1 MVLLGS
7 QQWGYLL
14 AGDTG
19 VKLLIVIG
27 ELGVVLEQNQKEN
40 NLQNNRNDSTQE
52 LLLQLVENL
61 RSSDQLNK
69 KLEALVEA
77 THQLISPTCTNIY
90 LFEREGHYFCC
101 RMGSQLVNII

>member
-1 MVLLGS
+1 M
-7 QQWGYLL
+7 
-14 AGDTG
+14 
-19 VKLLIVIG
+19 IG

-40 NLQNNRNDSTQE
+40 NLQNNPNDCTTE

-77 THQLISPTCTNIY
+77 THKFISPTRTFTG
-90 LFEREGHYFCC
+90 LKGKDTTFGVAWA
-101 RMGSQLVNII
+101 VN